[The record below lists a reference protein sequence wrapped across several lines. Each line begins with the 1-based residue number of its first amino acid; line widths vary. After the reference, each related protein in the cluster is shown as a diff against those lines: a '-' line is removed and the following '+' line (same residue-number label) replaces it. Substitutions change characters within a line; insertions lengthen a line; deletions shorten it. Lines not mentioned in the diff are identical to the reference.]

1 MYRMI
6 QYASESINLPGEI
19 TFKDVREIFFI
30 KSEKSHSFTFCCFA
44 LFLLQFILVTDGPV
58 SFMAV
63 TRLTCL

>member
-1 MYRMI
+1 MI

-30 KSEKSHSFTFCCFA
+30 KSQKYHAFTFYCFA
-44 LFLLQFILVTDGPV
+44 PYLLQLTSLTDGPV
-58 SFMAV
+58 SFMEV

>member
-1 MYRMI
+1 MV

-30 KSEKSHSFTFCCFA
+30 KSGKSHSFTFFYFA
-44 LFLLQFILVTDGPV
+44 PFLLQFIPLTDGPV
-58 SFMAV
+58 SFLAA